1 MVREIK
7 LNIESSYIRSMEH
20 TKYRNTL
27 AELRLSSH
35 QLNIEVGKHN
45 NIPRNERKCTL
56 CDLNDIDDEF
66 HLLT

>member
-1 MVREIK
+1 
-7 LNIESSYIRSMEH
+7 MEH